1 MARKEL
7 WSAAK
12 LAVRAYAHDP
22 SQENSHKVAMAWKAI
37 RDDSA
42 PAPRRASQGIGRR
55 VAASSVLAGGLEQN
69 PS

>member
-7 WSAAK
+7 WSEAK

-22 SQENSHKVAMAWKAI
+22 SQENSLKVEMAWKAI

-42 PAPRRASQGIGRR
+42 SVPHT
-55 VAASSVLAGGLEQN
+55 ASSASRAGSK
-69 PS
+69 PPHARSVT

>member
-12 LAVRAYAHDP
+12 LAVRAYAHNP
-22 SQENSHKVAMAWKAI
+22 SEENSIKVAMAWKAI

-42 PAPRRASQGIGRR
+42 SALRVPASIHELGTTAFT
-55 VAASSVLAGGLEQN
+55 GGFEQN